1 MDVRRALLDT
11 NAYGRFFGGDHRVLE
26 VLGEAETVYL
36 SVIVMGELHAGFRGG
51 SRDRENRGQLSQF
64 LAKPSVAELAVTAE
78 TAEVFG
84 EVKDA
89 LRRAGTPIPMNDV
102 WIAAQAIESGSVV
115 VTFDEHFSKV
125 PGLRL
130 WDLLS

>member
-1 MDVRRALLDT
+1 MRRFLLDT
-11 NAYGRFFGGDHRVLE
+11 KAYGRFFGGDQRVLD

-36 SVIVMGELHAGFRGG
+36 SVVVMGELHAGFRGG

-102 WIAAQAIESGSVV
+102 WIAAQAI
-115 VTFDEHFSKV
+115 
-125 PGLRL
+125 
-130 WDLLS
+130 

>member
-1 MDVRRALLDT
+1 MRRFLLDT
-11 NAYGRFFGGDHRVLE
+11 KAYGRFFGGDQRVLD

-36 SVIVMGELHAGFRGG
+36 SVVVMGELHAGFRGG

-115 VTFDEHFSKV
+115 VTFDEHFGKV

-130 WDLLS
+130 WDLLN